1 MLSKLAKPDSRGMI
15 YGSYGVLGSFG
26 VLIIMKLGGDLFDAA
41 DGTILEHRWPFIIA
55 FIPMFTMFTLT
66 LVLGLCGKVKV

>member
-26 VLIIMKLGGDLFDAA
+26 VLMIMKLGGDLFDAA
-41 DGTILEHRWPFIIA
+41 DGTIL
-55 FIPMFTMFTLT
+55 
-66 LVLGLCGKVKV
+66 